1 VAVYDPRGGGNI
13 HIDVALTNVS
23 VGYQNNA
30 LVGDR
35 LFPSVPVVKQSNKYY
50 IFGRETWS
58 VHLDLRAPGTSANEI
73 PGYQVSTDT
82 YFANEHALQIPVTD
96 EERQNADAPF
106 DPDRDGAELVTEKV
120 LLGREVAIKTLVTT
134 AGNYPAGGTVTKSGT
149 AQWNDYVNSNP
160 IGDLRDGIRWIN
172 SQIFRN
178 PNVAVI
184 PYQVMSQLED
194 HPDFIERIKY
204 SERGIMTAEIIAA
217 VLGIETVI
225 IPSSGQNTANP
236 GQAVSL
242 GYVWGKDVL
251 LAYVPPRAGLRI
263 PAFGYEY
270 TWNYPGGQNQV
281 VDRWRENPRKS
292 DLIRMQRRY
301 DLKLPAQD
309 ANGKTIA
316 GYLIK
321 TAVA

>member
-1 VAVYDPRGGGNI
+1 MVYDPRGGGNI

-23 VGYQNNA
+23 VGYTNNA
-30 LVGDR
+30 FVGER

-58 VHLDLRAPGTSANEI
+58 VHLDLRAPGTQANEI

-82 YFANEHALQIPVTD
+82 YFANEHALQVPVTD

-120 LLGREVAIKTLVTT
+120 LLGREVAMKTLVTT
-134 AGNYPAGGTVTKSGT
+134 ATNYPSGGTVTKSGSG
-149 AQWNDYVNSNP
+149 QWSDYVNSNP
-160 IGDLRDGIRWIN
+160 IGDIRTGIRWIN

-204 SERGIMTAEIIAA
+204 SERAILTPDIIAS

-225 IPSSGQNTANP
+225 IPSSGQNTANM

-242 GYVWGKDVL
+242 GYVWGKDVI

-263 PAFGYEY
+263 PAFGYEF
-270 TWNYPGGQNQV
+270 TWNYAAGQSQV

-309 ANGKTIA
+309 ANGDTLA

-321 TAVA
+321 DAVA

>member
-1 VAVYDPRGGGNI
+1 MVYDPRGGGNI

-30 LVGDR
+30 FVGER

-58 VHLDLRAPGTSANEI
+58 VHLDLRAPGTQANEI
-73 PGYQVSTDT
+73 PGYMVSTDT
-82 YFANEHALQIPVTD
+82 YFANEHALQVPVTD

-120 LLGREVAIKTLVTT
+120 LLGREVAMKTLVTT
-134 AGNYPAGGTVTKSGT
+134 AANYPAGGTTTLSGT

-160 IGDLRDGIRWIN
+160 IGDLRTGIRWVN

-178 PNVAVI
+178 PNTMVL

-204 SERGIMTAEIIAA
+204 SERGIMTPDIIAS
-217 VLGIETVI
+217 VLGIESVI
-225 IPSSGQNTANP
+225 IPSSGQNTANM

-242 GYVWGKDVL
+242 GYVWGKDVI
-251 LAYVPPRAGLRI
+251 LAYVPPRPGLRI
-263 PAFGYEY
+263 PSFGYEY
-270 TWNYPGGQNQV
+270 TWNYAAGQQQV

-309 ANGKTIA
+309 ANAKTIA

-321 TAVA
+321 AAVA

>member
-1 VAVYDPRGGGNI
+1 MVYDPRGGGNI

-30 LVGDR
+30 FVGER

-50 IFGRETWS
+50 VFGRETWS
-58 VHLDLRAPGTSANEI
+58 VHLDLRAPGTQANEI
-73 PGYQVSTDT
+73 PGYTVSTDT
-82 YFANEHALQIPVTD
+82 YFANEHALQVPVTD

-120 LLGREVAIKTLVTT
+120 LLGREVAMKTLVTT
-134 AGNYPAGGTVTKSGT
+134 AANYPAGGTTTLSGT

-160 IGDLRDGIRWIN
+160 IGDLRTGIRWVN
-172 SQIFRN
+172 GQIFRN
-178 PNVAVI
+178 PNTLVL

-204 SERGIMTAEIIAA
+204 SERGIMTPDIIAA
-217 VLGIETVI
+217 VLGIEDVI
-225 IPSSGQNTANP
+225 IPSSGQNTANM

-242 GYVWGKDVL
+242 GYVWGKDVI

-270 TWNYPGGQNQV
+270 TWNYAAGQQQV

-309 ANGKTIA
+309 ANAKTIA